1 MVFSRAYSTFPHNKV
16 VILMLHADRA
26 INNSYGLHIKRTLP
40 ELKSVASEEMERELY
55 A

>member
-1 MVFSRAYSTFPHNKV
+1 MVFFRAHSTFPHNKV
-16 VILMLHADRA
+16 IFLLHVDRA